1 MVSAPVDER
10 PAAAQAV
17 GATAVTAACVAFA
30 VAIALAG
37 LLEPPRRWF
46 AFRGAT
52 DLPIFAA
59 ALAAATVA
67 LALSA
72 RARSLAVDLVRRVAS
87 LPRWFTLPVLAAI
100 LLVARNRNR
109 LLGDTDLLLRQVGD
123 GSLTI
128 SVSEP
133 LDVLVHAVLHR
144 LTTLVHDSDQ
154 ATIAYVGLS
163 VVAGLVYVH
172 LPSRLA
178 ATLDLG
184 RWGRALVTTALL
196 TVASIQLFFGYV
208 ESYTLPSVVLVASM
222 TAALVALRDDSSLLP
237 AAALLGLAVALHP
250 QTLFA
255 VPALAAARW
264 WQRRPDRALDVA
276 RIAGLTMA
284 PVVALWVAI
293 ALAPTTPRFGGKADA
308 LLVPLRAADGPK
320 EHFTMFSEDHAVAVA
335 NELLLLAPVP
345 LLLLAVVAVA
355 RRARRVTPVTLSPAE
370 RYLALA
376 SLGGLLLLVLVHP
389 DRGPAADWDLFAT
402 TAFPA
407 AALGASVVGRRLP
420 EAVLERLV
428 PVAGAAALTMTATFV
443 VANAAIVRP

>member
-1 MVSAPVDER
+1 MVSTPVDDR

-17 GATAVTAACVAFA
+17 PATAATVACVSFALA
-30 VAIALAG
+30 VAVAG
-37 LLEPPRRWF
+37 IVEPPRRWF

-52 DLPIFAA
+52 DLPV
-59 ALAAATVA
+59 LAAGLAAVTVG
-67 LALSA
+67 LAVSA
-72 RARSLAVDLVRRVAS
+72 RARSLAVALVRRVVS
-87 LPRWFTLPVLAAI
+87 LPRWLTLPVLAAI
-100 LLVARNRNR
+100 LLTARNRNR

-133 LDVLVHAVLHR
+133 LDVLVHAVVHR
-144 LTTLVHDSDQ
+144 LTTLVHDSNE

-163 VVAGLVYVH
+163 VLAGLVYVH
-172 LPSRLA
+172 LPARLA
-178 ATLDLG
+178 AALDLG

-196 TVASIQLFFGYV
+196 TVAPIQLFFGYV

-222 TAALVALRDDSSLLP
+222 TAALLAVRDGSSLLP
-237 AAALLGLAVALHP
+237 AAGLLGVAVALHP
-250 QTLFA
+250 QTLYA

-264 WQRRPDRALDVA
+264 WQHRPERGLDLV
-276 RIAGLTMA
+276 RISGLAVA
-284 PVVALWVAI
+284 PVVTLWIAI

-320 EHFTMFSEDHAVAVA
+320 EHFTMFSGDHAVAIASEV
-335 NELLLLAPVP
+335 LLLAAVP
-345 LLLLAVVAVA
+345 LLLLAVVLVG
-355 RRARRVTPVTLSPAE
+355 RRARGAAPLALSVQE
-370 RYLALA
+370 RYLGLTA
-376 SLGGLLLLVLVHP
+376 LGGLALLLLVHP

-407 AALGASVVGRRLP
+407 AAFSAAVVGRRLP
-420 EAVLERLV
+420 EGALARLV

-443 VANAAIVRP
+443 AANAAIVRP